1 MNIIK
6 YIFIYILF
14 LQYVFSQARTKSART
29 KSAAFV
35 VIEPYLPKLYT
46 WNYCT
51 KKYIPIL
58 NKNGKPTKNYPG
70 GIYLQKFYRQST
82 TPRYEP
88 VHKAKGVNM
97 KRPRVPKRR
106 TKNNN
111 NYAIITSEL

>member
-14 LQYVFSQARTKSART
+14 LQYVFSQARTKSA
-29 KSAAFV
+29 AFV

-46 WNYCT
+46 WNYRT
-51 KKYIPIL
+51 GKYVPIL

-106 TKNNN
+106 STNNN
-111 NYAIITSEL
+111 HNYATILN